1 MLDWIPEIFVPCPTL
16 NLADFETV
24 FDILEHPVQI
34 LHYFKRRLGLELDE
48 NVEIIGDEL
57 DYLGF
62 YLSTLFSQ
70 GQIQETD
77 KDVLVLSTM
86 SKIVDDYYTLK
97 DAGDNI
103 QKQTI
108 EFNDLFK
115 KIFKKLEDRS
125 VPRWVEFGVALSR
138 FTPIEQD
145 KIADFIE
152 KLKVQVANNWHSKDL
167 KNMLIYAPPKGS
179 EYGLVIVKNIDI
191 EESSYDFI
199 GIFNAK
205 KS

>member
-1 MLDWIPEIFVPCPTL
+1 
-16 NLADFETV
+16 
-24 FDILEHPVQI
+24 
-34 LHYFKRRLGLELDE
+34 
-48 NVEIIGDEL
+48 
-57 DYLGF
+57 
-62 YLSTLFSQ
+62 
-70 GQIQETD
+70 
-77 KDVLVLSTM
+77 M

-145 KIADFIE
+145 KIVDFIE

-179 EYGLVIVKNIDI
+179 EYGLAYILYNHETFHRRKEFIDSASAHVFEQSHVKYGLVIVKNIDI